1 MNIPIPAQLQALAR
15 RFADAG
21 ATLYGVGGM
30 VRSPLLGKPVSDY
43 DTCSALLPER
53 VQELCRA
60 WDIRCVDT
68 GARFGTMTLLLSG
81 GFKTEHTT
89 FRSDVYAT
97 GGAHQPQEVRFSGSL
112 ITDARR
118 RDFTVNAMYVDLLT
132 GGILDPTGGLAD
144 LAARRIRATTADPGL
159 ILRDDGLRILRMVRF
174 AALLDFSVDP
184 ATQAAAAE
192 YAAGLRDISAERVR
206 DELYRLMAAE
216 PGPLVRA
223 LELLDEIGAW
233 DYVIPELTRG
243 RGVEQ
248 DPVYHAYPVLE
259 HAFHTCAAMAGP
271 DPVLKLAALLHDVG
285 KPYALEANQGREG
298 SPMQGHDKIGA
309 EISREILTRLKCTN
323 TDRER
328 VAALVA
334 HHMYDLNG
342 AAREDTLRTRFAG
355 WGVALTR
362 DLIALR
368 RADVHGSGR
377 TMGPVPTADRWER
390 VLNDMLRE
398 GAPFSE
404 EELKCTGEDI
414 MAWLDLPPGPQV
426 GRIKRQLLL
435 HCARKPAQN
444 NPAALRR
451 AARGMAGQAA
461 QDNPR

>member
-243 RGVEQ
+243 R
-248 DPVYHAYPVLE
+248 AW
-259 HAFHTCAAMAGP
+259 
-271 DPVLKLAALLHDVG
+271 
-285 KPYALEANQGREG
+285 
-298 SPMQGHDKIGA
+298 
-309 EISREILTRLKCTN
+309 SRTPSTTPTRCWSTPS
-323 TDRER
+323 TP
-328 VAALVA
+328 
-334 HHMYDLNG
+334 
-342 AAREDTLRTRFAG
+342 ARPWPARTR
-355 WGVALTR
+355 
-362 DLIALR
+362 
-368 RADVHGSGR
+368 
-377 TMGPVPTADRWER
+377 
-390 VLNDMLRE
+390 
-398 GAPFSE
+398 
-404 EELKCTGEDI
+404 C
-414 MAWLDLPPGPQV
+414 
-426 GRIKRQLLL
+426 
-435 HCARKPAQN
+435 
-444 NPAALRR
+444 
-451 AARGMAGQAA
+451 
-461 QDNPR
+461 